1 MIQIFGRAAIRARL
15 DIDERQ
21 FQDLLAGSALPFS
34 LDLENGYVI
43 LSLKGYVLGLGLY
56 INGLVR
62 SQIRR
67 SELRPFLSSFDNIS
81 PPCI

>member
-1 MIQIFGRAAIRARL
+1 MIQVFGRAATRARL

-21 FQDLLAGSALPFS
+21 FQELLVGNALPFS

-43 LSLKGYVLGLGLY
+43 LSMNGHVLGLGLY

-67 SELRPFLSSFDNIS
+67 SELRPFLSFSQ
-81 PPCI
+81 